1 MSMLKLFFYIINLIF
16 VAFYLY
22 PGSILGRIIYGDFK
36 KQPQLTNDFNFS
48 FLDFS
53 SNHIY
58 AFAIIS
64 CLGLIVFYK
73 NNFKQITIYL
83 FSISLILEILHIII
97 PYRSFQ
103 FSDLNGNFLGVII
116 IYIIFYI
123 YSYAKKIFN

>member
-53 SNHIY
+53 DNDKKKLGNWLELPKLCRKYKIKKNLINPIY
-58 AFAIIS
+58 
-64 CLGLIVFYK
+64 
-73 NNFKQITIYL
+73 
-83 FSISLILEILHIII
+83 
-97 PYRSFQ
+97 
-103 FSDLNGNFLGVII
+103 
-116 IYIIFYI
+116 
-123 YSYAKKIFN
+123 